1 MKIRIDQKLFA
12 EAAKRAHRRLPNN
25 PLQPLLGGLLLETD
39 GDSVT
44 LSGFDYETST
54 RAALAADVLETGHVL
69 VSGRLLA
76 DVTAAMPAGPVD
88 VVADDQEL
96 TLTAPGTTFTLPTM
110 DRRDY
115 PALPEAPAAAG
126 TVDGDLL
133 AAAVVHAAQASMP
146 DKEAAGSLEGFRGVH
161 VAADGDHLTVSA
173 SDRYRIVRHRLPW
186 TPDGDASGD
195 LLVPAAHLAATC
207 KQLAGGPVRV
217 SFTSDITVA
226 ALANDTLTVTSRTVA
241 TPFPSIDGFFPN
253 PAAASGWMRADAA
266 ELLGAV
272 KRAALVNDKEEQ
284 AITLSFDRDQ
294 VTVAGGVGG
303 SKGASRVDAE
313 ITDLDGFSAGYRPGF
328 LSSLLTPID
337 GQVQVW
343 FTTPSKPVLIHPV
356 DGSGAATDT
365 YRAVC
370 MPVRLT

>member
-1 MKIRIDQKLFA
+1 MKIRIDQKQLA
-12 EAAKRAHRRLPNN
+12 GAARAAHRRLPTN
-25 PLQPLLGGLLLETD
+25 PLQPVLGGLLLETD

-44 LSGFDYETST
+44 LSGFDYETAT
-54 RAALAADVLETGHVL
+54 RATLAADVLETGHVL

-88 VVADDQEL
+88 LVADNREL
-96 TLTAPGTTFTLPTM
+96 TVTAPGTTFTLPTM
-110 DRRDY
+110 DRSDY
-115 PALPEAPAAAG
+115 PALPEAPEAAG

-173 SDRYRIVRHRLPW
+173 SDRYRIVRHRVPW
-186 TPDGDASGD
+186 SPDGDSAGD
-195 LLVPAAHLAATC
+195 LLVPAAHLAATA

-217 SFTSDITVA
+217 SFTNDITVA
-226 ALANDTLTVTSRTVA
+226 GLASDTLTVTSRTVA
-241 TPFPSIDGFFPN
+241 TPFPDVDQFYPD
-253 PAAASGWMRADAA
+253 PAAASGWMRVEAA
-266 ELLGAV
+266 ALLEAV

-284 AITLSFDRDQ
+284 AIRLSFDRDQ
-294 VTVAGGVGG
+294 VTVTGGVEG

-313 ITDLDGFSAGYRPGF
+313 IADLDGFTAGYRPGF
-328 LSSLLTPID
+328 LGSLLAPIN
-337 GQVQVW
+337 GQVQIW
-343 FTTPSKPVLIHPV
+343 FTTPNKPVLIQPV
-356 DGSGAATDT
+356 DETGAATDH

-370 MPVRLT
+370 MPVRLK